1 MVKPSTK
8 NIISW
13 WFAADT
19 PIRQYKMSL
28 NPQLKW
34 ACEQV
39 SRDFVAPSGATKL
52 ASYRRSDKLAFA
64 QAVQQML
71 RETSMIQ
78 TTQAT

>member
-1 MVKPSTK
+1 MVKPSTR

-13 WFAADT
+13 WFAVDT

-39 SRDFVAPSGATKL
+39 SRDFVAPSGATNL
-52 ASYRRSDKLAFA
+52 GSYRRSDKLAFA
-64 QAVQQML
+64 QAVQQTL
-71 RETSMIQ
+71 SEKSMIYAS
-78 TTQAT
+78 QAT